1 MAITGQV
8 IPHSKEV
15 SEDLME
21 QYTQLTL
28 RREGKIPPPRSSVY
42 GLPTSYLLPR
52 VRSHEDPHE
61 D

>member
-21 QYTQLTL
+21 QYNELTL
-28 RREGKIPPPRSSVY
+28 QREGKIPPNKSSAY
-42 GLPTSYLLPR
+42 ALPLPCVLPR